1 MGIFIRVLRALH
13 QISAEGLAAALFDIS
28 VELPSLILML
38 SFVTIF
44 QRGLCHAGNLI
55 AGV

>member
-1 MGIFIRVLRALH
+1 MRIFIKVLHALH
-13 QISAEGLAAALFDIS
+13 QISAEGLAAPLFDIS
-28 VELPSLILML
+28 VELPSLIFML